1 MSVAGKCGRPLGLPK
16 TGGRKKGTPNKST
29 LAISEKLADL
39 GCDPIAILA
48 RICMNEKSPLDARIR
63 CAIELSSY
71 LYPKRRPLEN
81 VEPQRS
87 CEVKTIVEHE
97 QVGGTGAPDEYRAK
111 T

>member
-1 MSVAGKCGRPLGLPK
+1 MSVAGKGGRPPGLPK
-16 TGGRKKGTPNKST
+16 SGGRKKGTPNKSS

-48 RICMNEKSPLDARIR
+48 GICMDEKFPIDARIR

-71 LYPKRRPLEN
+71 VYPKRRPLDN
-81 VEPQRS
+81 PEPQGSR
-87 CEVKTIVEHE
+87 EVKTIVEPE
-97 QVGGTGAPDEYRAK
+97 AVGATGASDDNGAK

>member
-1 MSVAGKCGRPLGLPK
+1 MSVAGKGGRPLGLPK
-16 TGGRKKGTPNKST
+16 TGGRQKGTPNKAT
-29 LAISEKLADL
+29 LAINEKLVEL

-63 CAIELSSY
+63 CAVELSSY
-71 LYPKRRPLEN
+71 VYPKRRPLDN
-81 VEPQRS
+81 HEPQGS

-97 QVGGTGAPDEYRAK
+97 QVGATGARDENEAK